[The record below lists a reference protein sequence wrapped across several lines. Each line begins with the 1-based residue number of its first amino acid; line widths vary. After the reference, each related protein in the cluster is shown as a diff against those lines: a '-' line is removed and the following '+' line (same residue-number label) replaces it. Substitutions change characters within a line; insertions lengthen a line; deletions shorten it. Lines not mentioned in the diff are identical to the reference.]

1 MTLYETI
8 VAKQIFDKR
17 ILHRLV
23 FLVETKEDKRSYRE
37 HDRVYSND
45 MSRDERLTCLL
56 RSYDISLRVSFKVKL
71 STG

>member
-17 ILHRLV
+17 VSHCLV
-23 FLVETKEDKRSYRE
+23 FLVETEENKRPYRKR
-37 HDRVYSND
+37 DRVYSND
-45 MSRDERLTCLL
+45 TSRDKRLTCLL
-56 RSYDISLRVSFKVKL
+56 RSYDIPPCVSFKVKL